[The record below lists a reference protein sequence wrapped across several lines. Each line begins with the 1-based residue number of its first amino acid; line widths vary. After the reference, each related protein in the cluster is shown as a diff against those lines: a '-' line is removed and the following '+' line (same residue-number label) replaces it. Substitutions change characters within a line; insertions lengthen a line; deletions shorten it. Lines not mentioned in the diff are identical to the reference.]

1 MDNLKLYCNCF
12 LNKEPKFYQFDQTPV
27 MCGSYGYSPDY
38 KLEVEKK
45 GFILDDTLNQISHL
59 NEWFGE
65 LTGLYW
71 VWKNTSDPFVGT
83 NQYRHFWD
91 ANELALSKNVIYV
104 PNSLDV
110 SNAVRDSSIKS
121 LSIYD
126 QYAYC
131 HGGIHWSL
139 LHGLIKTSD
148 IPLKAEMI
156 DQLKNESMLIPYNM
170 FIAERSVFNKLC
182 EILFEILFR
191 FYEVYHLILPAIR
204 DQRGQAR
211 NLDFLAERV
220 LHMIY
225 SNINY
230 YFDNV
235 KITTLNVKSY
245 LHD

>member
-1 MDNLKLYCNCF
+1 MDKLKLYCNCF
-12 LNKEPKFYQFDQTPV
+12 LNKEPKFYQFDQTPI
-27 MCGSYGYSPDY
+27 MCGAHSYLPTY
-38 KLEVEKK
+38 KSEIEKK
-45 GFILDDTLNQISHL
+45 GFILDDTLTHISHL

-71 VWKNTSDPFVGT
+71 VWQNTTDPFVGT

-91 ANELALSKNVIYV
+91 VNDLEHSKNVIYV
-104 PNSLDV
+104 PNPLNV
-110 SNAVRDSSIKS
+110 SNAIRGGSTNT

-139 LHGLIKTSD
+139 LHGLIKTAN
-148 IPLKAEMI
+148 IPLKSEMI

-170 FIAERSVFNKLC
+170 FIADRPVFNKLC

-191 FYEVYHLILPAIR
+191 FYELYYPFLPTIR

-230 YFDNV
+230 YFDDV
-235 KITTLNVKSY
+235 KITILNVKSY
-245 LHD
+245 SHD